1 MLPTLN
7 AAGDVLLT
15 DPLSPRLGNI
25 GHGDLVL
32 LRSPLNPKIRLMK
45 RVEGDNVTYFDALHS
60 KAAQVAVV
68 PKRHVWIQGDNIYAS
83 RDSRHFGPVPYGLI
97 EGKVFFRTIYPELI
111 RTFWRNVE
119 FANRKVIVFKVLGT
133 KVNADKA
140 GDQKT
145 IVYNLMCD
153 KAKIWAN
160 ILNKSV
166 LHKVG
171 SKKSVLNLHKFVL
184 FHLMGNLPFDMPH
197 TIYINILRGLKGLGG
212 LDDIYYATLIKK
224 VLCDQGI
231 YHVFDKMDDNFK
243 HTIIAKGSVIAK
255 QQKYSKTNLKAMK
268 VALKQNLKK
277 ALQVDLDAIDK
288 RKQKSLAKAIT
299 DEDRGLNSFGIAKKI

>member
-97 EGKVFFRTIYPELI
+97 EGKVFFRVWPPDS
-111 RTFWRNVE
+111 F
-119 FANRKVIVFKVLGT
+119 
-133 KVNADKA
+133 
-140 GDQKT
+140 
-145 IVYNLMCD
+145 
-153 KAKIWAN
+153 
-160 ILNKSV
+160 
-166 LHKVG
+166 
-171 SKKSVLNLHKFVL
+171 
-184 FHLMGNLPFDMPH
+184 
-197 TIYINILRGLKGLGG
+197 G
-212 LDDIYYATLIKK
+212 LD
-224 VLCDQGI
+224 Q
-231 YHVFDKMDDNFK
+231 
-243 HTIIAKGSVIAK
+243 
-255 QQKYSKTNLKAMK
+255 
-268 VALKQNLKK
+268 
-277 ALQVDLDAIDK
+277 
-288 RKQKSLAKAIT
+288 
-299 DEDRGLNSFGIAKKI
+299 